1 MPVASDSLSS
11 RLFSSEAPEN
21 PLYTI
26 AGPAQTIPGRRL
38 MEIPS
43 EKWYEAI
50 RRRRSRRRF
59 HHVPPLL
66 PLNKH
71 LWNVCNDFR
80 PFPEA
85 QAILVNQPAE
95 KILTGAIGPYG
106 KIRGAQAF
114 AALLGSPFPHIEEQV
129 GYTGEGI
136 ALEATA
142 CGLDTCWVGGSFR
155 PGAVAPIAGAYVG
168 ERVFG
173 VIVLG
178 YGVGHWSFT
187 ERLFS
192 GFGRTHKRKPLGELL
207 ESGREH
213 QLPKW
218 IRAALEAGRL
228 APSAFNRQPW
238 RFWTHDENITI
249 ALDPKGRD
257 YGVSKRLDCGIAMLH
272 IEVAART
279 QGITGNWEFLPEPYV
294 ARFTR
299 VG

>member
-1 MPVASDSLSS
+1 MGGTTQGVPD
-11 RLFSSEAPEN
+11 
-21 PLYTI
+21 
-26 AGPAQTIPGRRL
+26 RRL
-38 MEIPS
+38 LEIPS
-43 EKWYEAI
+43 EKWYDAI

-71 LWNVCNDFR
+71 LWNLCNDFR

-95 KILTGAIGPYG
+95 RILTGAIGPYG

-114 AALLGSPFPHIEEQV
+114 VALLGNPGPCIAEQI

-155 PGAVAPIAGAYVG
+155 PEVVAPIAGAYVG

-178 YGVGHWSFT
+178 YGLGHWSFT

-192 GFGRTHKRKPLGELL
+192 GFGRTHQRKPLADSLKM
-207 ESGREH
+207 SGNTNCRN
-213 QLPKW
+213 
-218 IRAALEAGRL
+218 G
-228 APSAFNRQPW
+228 
-238 RFWTHDENITI
+238 
-249 ALDPKGRD
+249 
-257 YGVSKRLDCGIAMLH
+257 
-272 IEVAART
+272 
-279 QGITGNWEFLPEPYV
+279 
-294 ARFTR
+294 
-299 VG
+299 